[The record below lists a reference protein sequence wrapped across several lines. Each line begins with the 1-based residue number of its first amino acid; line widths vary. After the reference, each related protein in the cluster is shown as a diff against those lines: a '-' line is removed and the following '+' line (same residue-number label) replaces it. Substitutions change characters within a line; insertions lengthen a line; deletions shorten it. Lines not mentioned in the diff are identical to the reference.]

1 MQTYL
6 ETEQNL
12 SVLLERAETEGEVRV
27 RRADGHTFI
36 VKSEAQEYSP
46 LDVEGVD
53 LNVSTSEIVA
63 LIREGRERA

>member
-12 SVLLERAETEGEVRV
+12 SVLLERAESEGEVRV
-27 RRADGHTFI
+27 RRENGHSFI
-36 VKSEAQEYSP
+36 LSPEQREYSP

-63 LIREGRERA
+63 LIREGRERE